1 MKFLLRAFAIMIVVN
16 VAAILWMGLS
26 FGVWNPANLD
36 SFVRS
41 LVEHWV
47 GPGPIFWVVF
57 ILGLAVFETFVFFM
71 ALILSAFT
79 KSVFVSTTLVALAFI
94 GLVSLKAYDIQRSV
108 KKFEKRGVQTFKKAV
123 DQTGDALKDG
133 VKKAQDTFY
142 NP

>member
-1 MKFLLRAFAIMIVVN
+1 MSVVN

-47 GPGPIFWVVF
+47 GPGPLFWVVF
-57 ILGLAVFETFVFFM
+57 ILGLAVFETFVFFL

-79 KSVFVSTTLVALAFI
+79 KSVFVSTTLVALALI
-94 GLVSLKAYDIQRSV
+94 GLVSLKAYDIQRNV
-108 KKFEKRGVQTFKKAV
+108 KKFEKRGVQTFEKAV
-123 DQTGDALKDG
+123 HQTGDALKDG
-133 VKKAQDTFY
+133 VKKVQSTL
-142 NP
+142 P

>member
-1 MKFLLRAFAIMIVVN
+1 MKFLFRAFAIMIVVN
-16 VAAILWMGLS
+16 VAALLWMGLS

-47 GPGPIFWVVF
+47 GPGPLFWVVF
-57 ILGLAVFETFVFFM
+57 ILCLAVFETFVFFL

-79 KSVFVSTTLVALAFI
+79 KSVFVSTTLVALALI

-108 KKFEKRGVQTFKKAV
+108 NKFEKRGIKIFEKAV
-123 DQTGDALKDG
+123 NQTGEAFKDG
-133 VKKAQDTFY
+133 VKNVQGTFHH
-142 NP
+142 P